1 MRAPGRTVNIGLRI
15 PKAGDE
21 KEAAEN
27 LTVEELGQL
36 GVARVSVG
44 PRLWAAAV
52 EDMTYAAGRVLRG

>member
-1 MRAPGRTVNIGLRI
+1 MRI